1 MKLYWD
7 ELADTT
13 QVYVLISEYV
23 HLKNIEELERL
34 VLQGATEVIEDK
46 LLQRGVIW
54 DRNHEFMGSEHL
66 YIDSAVYH
74 VETYA
79 RARRLSS
86 TVVYLLRNAPSAR
99 TRLVAPVSAT
109 APSPAKDPMI
119 PLALFCLALLAMAS
133 VAVVLAGQ

>member
-34 VLQGATEVIEDK
+34 VLQGAAEVIEDK

-74 VETYA
+74 VQTYA

-86 TVVYLLRNAPSAR
+86 KVVYLLRNAPSAR